1 MQLVER
7 QVERH
12 SKDCKRQVEE
22 DCKRQVEEEL
32 DMGIS
37 PKNNS
42 KKDVL
47 RQYFIECLKPI
58 INATMICLK
67 PIICVGKLLELLMIG
82 GLKPING
89 IWLSCGKAIGIAVSI
104 S

>member
-1 MQLVER
+1 MVER
-7 QVERH
+7 QVEEEL
-12 SKDCKRQVEE
+12 DMVE
-22 DCKRQVEEEL
+22 RQVEEEL

-58 INATMICLK
+58 ICVLK
-67 PIICVGKLLELLMIG
+67 PIICVGKLNQKTKLDMGISPIMKC
-82 GLKPING
+82 LKPIICVG
-89 IWLSCGKAIGIAVSI
+89 IVWESFIELIIRFI
-104 S
+104 I